1 MAPLPASARPQTGE
15 KEQIFGSVTAQEVVD
30 AIKMQTGRELDK
42 KVVTLPEI
50 KTLGSY
56 EASVKLHPEVSG
68 FFKVIVAKDTS
79 A

>member
-1 MAPLPASARPQTGE
+1 M
-15 KEQIFGSVTAQEVVD
+15 TAQEVVD

-56 EASVKLHPEVSG
+56 EASVKLHPEVNG
-68 FFKVIVAKDTS
+68 FFKVVVAKDTS